1 MPDDNDDAL
10 RLLAEQHEREIG
22 QLHQQLLEAWA
33 DGTVPEGTT
42 AEAEVIKR
50 SGLTPIEFLCSAYRN
65 PFNPMK
71 ERINAAKSVM
81 EYVHKKIA
89 TELKVKGDPSAPLG
103 AVRLDVGKLSDDE
116 LVQLAALL
124 EKVGADEALPPTKST
139 T

>member
-10 RLLAEQHEREIG
+10 RLLMEKHEQEVE

-50 SGLTPIEFLCSAYRN
+50 SGLTPIEFLCNAYRN

-103 AVRLDVGKLSDDE
+103 VARLDVGKLSDDE

-124 EKVGADEALPPTKST
+124 EKVGADEALTPTKST